1 MSELEEIVITSD
13 VSVYGK
19 SSAWAAYIKTADDEH
34 KIARTFKKRTKSAQ
48 GELYALINAIVIAD
62 MLYGIENK
70 KLMIYCDHDT
80 VLDIS
85 MRADGTPKKKSLEKF
100 ETIKKYLEPYLEKAQ
115 EHEVIWIP
123 GHKKADTPQKIRE
136 MHMWC
141 DKASRKKCKE
151 MNKELQRKGWYAG
164 I

>member
-48 GELYALINAIVIAD
+48 GELYA
-62 MLYGIENK
+62 
-70 KLMIYCDHDT
+70 
-80 VLDIS
+80 
-85 MRADGTPKKKSLEKF
+85 
-100 ETIKKYLEPYLEKAQ
+100 
-115 EHEVIWIP
+115 
-123 GHKKADTPQKIRE
+123 PQKIRE